1 MEQEQKKSISFK
13 KYLYAFLVIAA
24 SIVIFLIFM
33 YMGQIIKTF
42 HSVVS
47 VLSPI
52 VWGLVMAYVLNPVM
66 KLFEKI
72 FIKPFTKIIKK
83 ENVCFKVNRA
93 VSLFLTMSL
102 FLALIVFLGYM
113 VIPELYK
120 SVSNLVVTL
129 PGEISSLS
137 EKIIALAKDYMGIDN
152 LVKTATDFLSNWI
165 NTDLAA
171 TVNRW
176 APMVASGVMNA
187 FGFIADFFIGFVVC
201 IYFLYRKEHFIGAAK
216 KVVCAVF
223 KKDTTVNTI
232 FEKARHSHEAFGG
245 FISGKL
251 LDSFIVGVLTFI
263 VMLILDIPYPLLIG
277 VVIAITDIIPVF
289 GPFIGAI
296 PSALLIL
303 LVDPIKAII
312 FVVVI
317 IVIQQI
323 DGNIL
328 APKIIGETTGL
339 SSFWTIF
346 AITVGGGFFGI
357 VGMIVGVPAFVVIYD
372 IASELVN
379 SALKKKNLPTETD
392 FYEDVNYIKDGVP
405 VEKID

>member
-1 MEQEQKKSISFK
+1 M
-13 KYLYAFLVIAA
+13 
-24 SIVIFLIFM
+24 
-33 YMGQIIKTF
+33 
-42 HSVVS
+42 
-47 VLSPI
+47 
-52 VWGLVMAYVLNPVM
+52 
-66 KLFEKI
+66 
-72 FIKPFTKIIKK
+72 
-83 ENVCFKVNRA
+83 
-93 VSLFLTMSL
+93 
-102 FLALIVFLGYM
+102 
-113 VIPELYK
+113 
-120 SVSNLVVTL
+120 
-129 PGEISSLS
+129 
-137 EKIIALAKDYMGIDN
+137 
-152 LVKTATDFLSNWI
+152 
-165 NTDLAA
+165 
-171 TVNRW
+171 
-176 APMVASGVMNA
+176 
-187 FGFIADFFIGFVVC
+187 
-201 IYFLYRKEHFIGAAK
+201 
-216 KVVCAVF
+216 
-223 KKDTTVNTI
+223 I

-245 FISGKL
+245 FFTGKL

-296 PSALLIL
+296 PSTLLIL
-303 LVDPIKAII
+303 LVDPIKAVI

-357 VGMIVGVPAFVVIYD
+357 IGMIVGVPAFVVIYD
-372 IASELVN
+372 ILSELIN

-405 VEKID
+405 VEKKD

>member
-1 MEQEQKKSISFK
+1 MQSEHNKSINFK

-24 SIVIFLIFM
+24 AIVLFFILM
-33 YMGQIIKTF
+33 YMGEIKKTF
-42 HSVVS
+42 DLVVS
-47 VLSPI
+47 VMSPI

-66 KLFEKI
+66 KFFEKL
-72 FIKPFTKIIKK
+72 FGKLFCKMIKK
-83 ENVCFKVNRA
+83 ENVCFKVTRA
-93 VSLFLTMSL
+93 VSLFFTMTL

-120 SVSNLVVTL
+120 SISNLVVTL
-129 PGEISSLS
+129 PDEISALS
-137 EKIIALAKDYMGIDN
+137 EKIIALAKDYMGIDD
-152 LVKTATDFLSNWI
+152 LVKTVTGFLSNWI

-201 IYFLYRKEHFIGAAK
+201 IYFLYRKEHFIGVAK
-216 KVVCAVF
+216 KIVCAIF
-223 KKDTTVNTI
+223 KKESTVNLI
-232 FEKARHSHEAFGG
+232 FNKARHSHEAFGG
-245 FISGKL
+245 FFSGKL
-251 LDSFIVGVLTFI
+251 LDSFIIGILTFI
-263 VMLILDIPYPLLIG
+263 VMIILDIPYPLLIS
-277 VVIAITDIIPVF
+277 VVIGITDIIPVF

-312 FVVVI
+312 FVVSI

-346 AITVGGGFFGI
+346 AITVGGGFFGV

-372 IASELVN
+372 IVSDLIN

-392 FYEDVNYIKDGVP
+392 YYEDVEQLKDGAAVRR
-405 VEKID
+405 ED

>member
-1 MEQEQKKSISFK
+1 MEQEQKKSINFK
-13 KYLYAFLVIAA
+13 KYLYAFLVIASA
-24 SIVIFLIFM
+24 IVLFFVLM
-33 YMGQIIKTF
+33 YMGQIINTF
-42 HSVVS
+42 QSVVS

-52 VWGLVMAYVLNPVM
+52 LWGLVMAYVLNPVM
-66 KLFEKI
+66 KFLEKLFK
-72 FIKPFTKIIKK
+72 KPFSKIIKK
-83 ENVCFKVNRA
+83 ETVCFKVNRA
-93 VSLFLTMSL
+93 VSLFLTMSF
-102 FLALIVFLGYM
+102 FLAVIVFLGYM

-120 SVSNLVVTL
+120 SISNLVVTL
-129 PGEISSLS
+129 PGEISALS
-137 EKIIALAKDYMGIDN
+137 EKLLVLAKDYMGVDD
-152 LVKTATDFLSNWI
+152 LVKTATDFLSNWV

-187 FGFIADFFIGFVVC
+187 FGFIANFFIGFVVC
-201 IYFLYRKEHFIGAAK
+201 IYFLYRKEHFIGVAK
-216 KVVCAVF
+216 KIVCAIF
-223 KKDTTVNTI
+223 KKDSTINVI

-245 FISGKL
+245 FFTGKL

-296 PSALLIL
+296 PSTLLIL
-303 LVDPIKAII
+303 LVDPIKAVI

-357 VGMIVGVPAFVVIYD
+357 IGMIVGVPAFVVIYD
-372 IASELVN
+372 ILSELIN

-405 VEKID
+405 VEKKD